1 MGDRVKDVARFI
13 MRRVLPFRERKRG
26 LALQSALRRMAIETE
41 RSAERGFDTS
51 TAVLNV
57 ALFFLIAER
66 DIHAVKIDALTH
78 PDPWRRSLCAR
89 IILLTIHEWDMDKV
103 AGQKL
108 RQALSV
114 AGASEDMKKVAIA
127 ALRDVRNVQRK
138 AQKEFAFL
146 RNATIAHRDPDALA
160 QYNAIVGLDE
170 MKVIAL
176 ATDFYAGANAFIN
189 LMPKLILQTSPGPV
203 CWRNMSYEKPPV
215 CQRIRHSLQTS

>member
-1 MGDRVKDVARFI
+1 MGDRVKDVARFV
-13 MRRVLPFRERKRG
+13 MRRVLPFSERKRG
-26 LALQSALRRMAIETE
+26 LALQSALRTMAIETE
-41 RSAERGFDTS
+41 RSAERGFVAS

-66 DIHAVKIDALTH
+66 DINAVKIDALTH

-103 AGQKL
+103 AGKKL
-108 RQALSV
+108 RQALDV
-114 AGASEDMKKVAIA
+114 AGTSEDMKKSAVA

-160 QYNAIVGLDE
+160 QYKAIAGLDE
-170 MKVIAL
+170 MKVMAL
-176 ATDFYAGANAFIN
+176 ATEFYAGADAFIS
-189 LMPKLILQTSPGPV
+189 LMPKLILQTSTLPSLLAQLTLREAAHGPRDTV
-203 CWRNMSYEKPPV
+203 
-215 CQRIRHSLQTS
+215 

>member
-1 MGDRVKDVARFI
+1 MKDVARFI